1 MSHSNINYNL
11 YKIFIAVYECKN
23 ISRAAKELFI
33 GQPNVSRSVKEL
45 ERQLGVK
52 LFYSNSRGV
61 VPTNEGKELYNWIS
75 PALAWINYGERN
87 LNEFNEGSVGVIK
100 VVCATSFAGHILARY
115 INKFNEKFPLVKFD
129 IAYKNIEQA
138 TEMLVKCY
146 VDLVF
151 SFSPLDLEKNFE
163 VIPLIQLRRTY
174 FASENFKEKH
184 GLEKKITRDQFRKLP
199 LIAYRTMEK
208 VENPIAIVETQE
220 MCFQLVANN
229 IGAGFCTEK
238 FLDYIHQNDRI
249 FRFEVEN
256 AELPN
261 VVLNC
266 IFLKGF
272 VSRAVK
278 AFIDEL
284 ASFALSE

>member
-1 MSHSNINYNL
+1 MSYSNINYNL
-11 YKIFIAVYECKN
+11 YKIFVAVYECKN

-61 VPTNEGKELYNWIS
+61 EPTNEGKELYNWIS

-87 LNEFNEGSVGVIK
+87 LNEFNEGSVGLIK
-100 VVCATSFAGHILARY
+100 VVCATSFAGHILAKY
-115 INKFNEKFPLVKFD
+115 INMFNKKFPLVKFD
-129 IAYKNIEQA
+129 IAYRNIEQA
-138 TEMLVKCY
+138 AELLSKCS

-151 SFSPLDLEKNFE
+151 SFSRLDLEKNFE
-163 VIPLIQLRRTY
+163 IMPLIQLRRTY
-174 FASENFKEKH
+174 FASESFKEKY
-184 GLEKKITRDQFRKLP
+184 GLEKKITKDKLSKLP
-199 LIAYRTMEK
+199 LIAYRTLEK

-220 MCFQLVANN
+220 MCFQLVSNN

-238 FLDYIHQNDRI
+238 FLDYIHQNDKV

-261 VVLNC
+261 VILNC

-284 ASFALSE
+284 VASALGE